1 MATRSIETTAL
12 ESIDE
17 RTAESVIADA
27 FEQFATDQ
35 IAISFSGA
43 EDIVLIDIATKI
55 RPGVQV
61 FSLDTGRLHPE
72 TYRFI
77 ERVRDHYDIRIDLL
91 MPDAHDVQDL
101 VSRKGLFSFYRDGH
115 QECCS
120 IRKIKPLRRHLAGL
134 DAWITGQRRDQSV
147 TRTDVPIEQD
157 DAAFS
162 TLDHRVVKFN
172 PLAGWTS
179 ADVWAYIRANEVPY
193 NPLHDAGFMSIGC
206 EPCTRPVGPH
216 EHERNGR
223 WWWEEAGGKECG
235 LHAQNV
241 RAVKFVGHNG
251 R

>member
-1 MATRSIETTAL
+1 MASRSIETKTL
-12 ESIDE
+12 QDL
-17 RTAESVIADA
+17 AEPSAKAVIADA
-27 FEQFATDQ
+27 FAQFATDQ

-43 EDIVLIDIATKI
+43 EDVVLIDIATKL

-61 FSLDTGRLHPE
+61 FSLDTGRLHPQ

-77 ERVRDHYDIRIDLL
+77 ERVRDHYNIRIDLL
-91 MPDAHDVQDL
+91 APDAHDVQDL

-134 DAWITGQRRDQSV
+134 DAWITGQRRDQSI
-147 TRTDVPIEQD
+147 TRSDVPTVQD

-162 TLDHRVVKFN
+162 TVDRKLVKFN

-179 ADVWAYIRANEVPY
+179 ADVWAYIRANDVPY

-223 WWWEEAGGKECG
+223 WWWEEAAGKECG
-235 LHAQNV
+235 LHGQNV
-241 RAVKFVGHNG
+241 RAVKIVG
-251 R
+251 

>member
-1 MATRSIETTAL
+1 MATRSIEPKTL
-12 ESIDE
+12 QDL
-17 RTAESVIADA
+17 AEPSAKAVIADA
-27 FEQFATDQ
+27 FARFDADQ

-43 EDIVLIDIATKI
+43 EDVVLIDLATKL
-55 RPGVQV
+55 RPDVQV

-77 ERVRDHYDIRIDLL
+77 ERVRSHYNIRIDLL
-91 MPDAHDVQDL
+91 APDAQDVQDL

-147 TRTDVPIEQD
+147 TRSDVPTEQD

-162 TLDHRVVKFN
+162 SVDHKVVKFN

-179 ADVWAYIRANEVPY
+179 ADVWDYIRAHGVPY

-223 WWWEEAGGKECG
+223 WWWEEAAGKECG
-235 LHAQNV
+235 LHGQNV
-241 RAVKFVGHNG
+241 RAVKIVG
-251 R
+251 

>member
-1 MATRSIETTAL
+1 MASRSIETKTL
-12 ESIDE
+12 QDL
-17 RTAESVIADA
+17 AEPSAKAVIADA
-27 FEQFATDQ
+27 FARFATDQ
-35 IAISFSGA
+35 VAISFSGA
-43 EDIVLIDIATKI
+43 EDVVLIDIATKL

-61 FSLDTGRLHPE
+61 FSLDTGRLHPQ

-77 ERVRDHYDIRIDLL
+77 ERVRDHYNIRIDLL
-91 MPDAHDVQDL
+91 APDAHDVQDL

-134 DAWITGQRRDQSV
+134 DAWITGQRRDQSI
-147 TRTDVPIEQD
+147 TRSDVPTVQD

-162 TLDHRVVKFN
+162 TVDRKLVKFN

-179 ADVWAYIRANEVPY
+179 ADVWAYIRANDVPY

-223 WWWEEAGGKECG
+223 WWWEEAAGKECG
-235 LHAQNV
+235 LHGQNV
-241 RAVKFVGHNG
+241 RAVKIVG
-251 R
+251 